1 MRTHDPIAGG
11 HAGSA
16 AVEASSRGILDLIPL
31 PAYTCDAAGLITYF
45 NPLAEAVWRRT
56 PKLRDA
62 ADRYCGSF
70 KLYLSDGTPMRH
82 DECWMALALREGK
95 EYNAREILI
104 ERPDGSRILGSA
116 HANPLRNGHGQVIG
130 AVNLV
135 VERTAQ
141 KEREADRRKAPLVAP
156 VPYDAAL
163 AMIEVGVSAL
173 TLAAWATSS
182 FGPFESTMGAL

>member
-1 MRTHDPIAGG
+1 MKTHDLKAGG
-11 HAGSA
+11 YACPD
-16 AVEASSRGILDLIPL
+16 AVEASLRVILDLIPI
-31 PAYTCDAAGLITYF
+31 PAYACDAAGLITYF

-70 KLYLSDGTPMRH
+70 KLYLSDGTAVRH
-82 DECWMALALREGK
+82 DECWMALALRDGRQ
-95 EYNAREILI
+95 YNGCEILI
-104 ERPDGSRILGSA
+104 ERPDGSRVLGLA
-116 HANPLRNGHGQVIG
+116 HANPLRNGHGQVVG

-135 VERTAQ
+135 VEKTAQ
-141 KEREADRRKAPLVAP
+141 KEREADRGKTPLVAP

-173 TLAAWATSS
+173 TIAAWATSG
-182 FGPFESTMGAL
+182 FGPSESTMGAP